1 MEQWVKKWLE
11 SQRRE
16 GVKCLEIKMQGKNH
30 YVYHSTS
37 YWDKDLKKPK
47 KTSKYLGKLDP
58 EKGLIKPERN
68 KIESIR
74 NITECGNSLLLH
86 MVMEEIKPL
95 LMEGFPDCWEEVF
108 VIAMVRVSGSVPL
121 KRIEESWE
129 KLYNVDGIH
138 PDLKPKSL
146 SKVLHNVGINREGQ
160 NVVFNWLADRSKQL
174 VYDLTSVF
182 SRSMSISQAE
192 KGYNKDGIQVP
203 QINLAL
209 LCCVDTGLP
218 TMIRSIPG
226 SVKDIRT
233 LYNSIKELDITEKIL
248 ILDRGFF
255 SDDVVEFLADKKIL
269 YVIPTRRNSHYYD
282 KRIHLNE
289 HLYYH
294 DRLIR
299 GGKRRCNKF
308 FLYLFEDQDLML
320 EERKTLYRKLDE
332 IKIDKGG
339 LKKSMR
345 RAGRILILSNLDVE
359 EQEVYELYKKREGI
373 EKMFDTYKTVLNADK
388 LYLRDDESVFGHVFV
403 SFLSLYIHCSLEQ
416 LLKRGELNRQI
427 TPIDLLFRYSKVYH
441 VDMGKR
447 SIITEVP
454 KKVMDLE
461 KRLGLDIFPK

>member
-1 MEQWVKKWLE
+1 
-11 SQRRE
+11 
-16 GVKCLEIKMQGKNH
+16 
-30 YVYHSTS
+30 
-37 YWDKDLKKPK
+37 
-47 KTSKYLGKLDP
+47 
-58 EKGLIKPERN
+58 
-68 KIESIR
+68 
-74 NITECGNSLLLH
+74 

-146 SKVLHNVGINREGQ
+146 SKALHNVGINREGQ

-299 GGKRRCNKF
+299 GGKRRCNNF

-332 IKIDKGG
+332 NKIDKDG